1 MSDAAEALPTA
12 RVGAGGAGAAS
23 RPGAAEPPASRPA
36 SAGRLAGRRLLAA
49 NAASLVLA
57 YALPRAFTFGAAVV
71 AARALG
77 AAGFGA
83 YGTAAAF
90 AVVLSILATLGMQPL
105 LVRRVA
111 RSPER
116 APEILAAAH
125 LVKLGASVLMLA
137 ALLVLA
143 GPVLRYP
150 GEVAAAAALLG
161 LAYAIGAFVENLA
174 AYFQGVERMHVWSQ
188 ASALCGLVSG
198 AVGVAV
204 VLVTRDV
211 VAFCTAPALG
221 QLAALGWLLRRA
233 PAAVR
238 RPARAA
244 LADARELAGSLA
256 PYAAAYVATTV
267 YYKGDVLLLAHWRA
281 PAEVGLYAAAYR
293 FLDVGQALALAVA
306 GALVP
311 QLARAGERA
320 ARTAWRAVR
329 LALLCTIPAAAA
341 LALLRAPVVGA
352 LYGAGY
358 AEAAPVLG
366 ALAAAL
372 APLVVNMVALS
383 ALSAAGNAG
392 AAARLYLAAAALKL
406 ALDAVLIPA
415 RGAGGAALAALL
427 SEMALAAGFALAL
440 RRAAAAAARD
450 GGALREAA

>member
-1 MSDAAEALPTA
+1 MSDAAERLPTA
-12 RVGAGGAGAAS
+12 RVGAGPAGRVGPPAPAAPP
-23 RPGAAEPPASRPA
+23 PGAATRAS
-36 SAGRLAGRRLLAA
+36 GRRLLAA

-105 LVRRVA
+105 LVRRMA

-116 APEILAAAH
+116 APEILASAH

-137 ALLVLA
+137 ALLLLA

-174 AYFQGVERMHVWSQ
+174 AYFQGVERMHVWLQ
-188 ASALCGLVSG
+188 ASALYGLVTG
-198 AVGVAV
+198 AVGAAV
-204 VLVTRDV
+204 VLATRDV
-211 VAFCTAPALG
+211 VAFCAAPALG
-221 QLAALGWLLRRA
+221 QLAALGWLLRCA

-238 RPARAA
+238 RPARPR
-244 LADARELAGSLA
+244 LAEARELAGSLA
-256 PYAAAYVATTV
+256 PYAAAFVATTV
-267 YYKGDVLLLAHWRA
+267 YYKADVLLLAHWRA
-281 PAEVGLYAAAYR
+281 PAEVGIYAAAYR

-311 QLARAGERA
+311 RLARAGERA
-320 ARTAWRAVR
+320 ARTAWRAMR
-329 LALLCTIPAAAA
+329 LALLCTVPAAAA
-341 LALLRAPVVGA
+341 LALLRAPVVA
-352 LYGAGY
+352 VLYGAGY
-358 AEAAPVLG
+358 AAAAPVLRM
-366 ALAAAL
+366 LAAAL

-383 ALSAAGNAG
+383 ALSAAGDAG
-392 AAARLYLAAAALKL
+392 AAARLYLAGAALRL
-406 ALDAVLIPA
+406 ALGAALIPA
-415 RGAGGAALAALL
+415 HGAGGAALAALL
-427 SEMALAAGFALAL
+427 SETALAAGFALAL
-440 RRAAAAAARD
+440 RRRAAAAAAGD
-450 GGALREAA
+450 GRALREAA